1 MSDPDPFT
9 QNTNPE
15 PITPPATTEP
25 PTGDPFA
32 DQLGQIKDGEGNPK
46 YKDTSTALSALNSS
60 QLHITTLEAERANDR
75 AEIERLREEVTKR
88 EAVEDVV
95 NRLSQNTQ
103 VPADK
108 GQTSPNANG
117 LDADAVVSLIRQTF
131 ASNEQETTAK
141 TNRTSVLQQLA
152 AKFGEGE
159 ALNNAVATRAA
170 ELGTTPANIG
180 KMAEQTPELV
190 LQLFGEVKP
199 TNNPT
204 QSSTNVPVTTP
215 KDHTPLKFEKSVA
228 RGGYNGRELKEMM
241 MAVKE
246 ETNREL
252 GIE

>member
-1 MSDPDPFT
+1 MADQDPFQ

-170 ELGTTPANIG
+170 ELGTTPA
-180 KMAEQTPELV
+180 KTHQ
-190 LQLFGEVKP
+190 
-199 TNNPT
+199 
-204 QSSTNVPVTTP
+204 
-215 KDHTPLKFEKSVA
+215 
-228 RGGYNGRELKEMM
+228 
-241 MAVKE
+241 
-246 ETNREL
+246 
-252 GIE
+252 

>member
-1 MSDPDPFT
+1 VADPDPFT
-9 QNTNPE
+9 QTTNPND
-15 PITPPATTEP
+15 ITPPATPEP
-25 PTGDPFA
+25 PASDPFA

-103 VPADK
+103 VPPTK
-108 GQTSPNANG
+108 GETSPNANG
-117 LDADAVVSLIRQTF
+117 LDADAVVNLIRQTF
-131 ASNEQETTAK
+131 ASNEQETVAK

-152 AKFGEGE
+152 AKFGDGE
-159 ALNNAVATRAA
+159 ALNNAVAVRAA

-190 LQLFGEVKP
+190 LQLFGDVK
-199 TNNPT
+199 TVANPT
-204 QSSTNVPVTTP
+204 QSSTNVPVTNHR
-215 KDHTPLKFEKSVA
+215 DVQPLKFEKSVA
-228 RGGYNGRELKEMM
+228 RGGFNARELKERM
-241 MAVKE
+241 MAVKAE
-246 ETNREL
+246 VNKEL